1 MGGTFDEVLMPMVSD
16 LVRSLL
22 WERFGSE
29 GWVRARCWVLR
40 GRALIA
46 LVGRLVVVGVC
57 SSGPLLCLP
66 VGGYGGGSA
75 RTLRTTQWTRA
86 SSKHLRVFG
95 EDDLKDH

>member
-1 MGGTFDEVLMPMVSD
+1 MGGTFDEVLMSMVLD

-46 LVGRLVVVGVC
+46 SAFWSWLWLVFVPLGLFCACRLVGVEGV
-57 SSGPLLCLP
+57 PP
-66 VGGYGGGSA
+66 V
-75 RTLRTTQWTRA
+75 L
-86 SSKHLRVFG
+86 
-95 EDDLKDH
+95 